1 MPRLAPRPPA
11 RHHRP
16 VIHLRS
22 VTLRAPSERAPRG
35 FPFDL
40 PALRDVTTIEF
51 RAPVTMLVG
60 ENGSGKSTLLEA
72 VAIAAKAITAGSA
85 DATADP
91 TLDGCPGPGRHP
103 PADLDEAT
111 GPRVLPPR
119 RGLLRLRPTARR
131 HARRAGGGTAA
142 RRGRVR
148 RGGAATPVRL
158 PPPRSRA
165 SWRRCTSGTATAST
179 RRSHGE
185 SFLHFF
191 AERLVPGG
199 IYFLDEP
206 EAPLSPARQLSFLAL
221 LKEMEAAVVAG
232 RRRDALADPA
242 GLSRRRPPELR
253 CDAAPAGPLR
263 RAGARDPDPRLPA
276 RPRGVPAPPVTGS
289 IPRVTDAP
297 VTAACPPGSSAV

>member
-1 MPRLAPRPPA
+1 MLASEPTA
-11 RHHRP
+11 GHHRP

-22 VTLRAPSERAPRG
+22 ATFRAASESAPRG

-40 PALRDVTTIEF
+40 PALSGVESIDF

-72 VAIAAKAITAGSA
+72 IAIAAKAITAGSA

-91 TLDGCPGPGRHP
+91 TLEGVRALADTLRLTWSKRPGR
-103 PADLDEAT
+103 
-111 GPRVLPPR
+111 GFF
-119 RGLLRLRPTARR
+119 LRAEDFFGYARR
-131 HARRAGGGTAA
+131 LDTMRAGLEDELRRVEVEYADAEPYARALAA
-142 RRGRVR
+142 SPIRGELGKFRER
-148 RGGAATPVRL
+148 YGDGL
-158 PPPRSRA
+158 D
-165 SWRRCTSGTATAST
+165 

-221 LKEMEAAVVAG
+221 LKSMEAASSQVI
-232 RRRDALADPA
+232 LATHSPILLAYPGADL
-242 GLSRRRPPELR
+242 LSF
-253 CDAAPAGPLR
+253 DAAPLR
-263 RAGARDPDPRLPA
+263 RVGYEELEHVTLTRDFLRDPDAYLRHL
-276 RPRGVPAPPVTGS
+276 
-289 IPRVTDAP
+289 
-297 VTAACPPGSSAV
+297 